1 MAKLQDKRR
10 RVQRGELG
18 LILLFHHQN
27 MFKKKLKDQK
37 GGKTRR
43 CRPVEIGLPMS
54 TRFKDKEI
62 WKLVLEKIKQRLAGW
77 KKLYLW
83 KGGRLTLV
91 KSTLSSLPPCYFLL
105 LLV

>member
-1 MAKLQDKRR
+1 
-10 RVQRGELG
+10 
-18 LILLFHHQN
+18 
-27 MFKKKLKDQK
+27 MFKKKLRDQN
-37 GGKTRR
+37 GGKTRG
-43 CRPVEIGLPMS
+43 CRPVEIRLPMC
-54 TRFKDKEI
+54 TRFKAKEI

-91 KSTLSSLPPCYFLL
+91 KSTLSSLPPYYFLF